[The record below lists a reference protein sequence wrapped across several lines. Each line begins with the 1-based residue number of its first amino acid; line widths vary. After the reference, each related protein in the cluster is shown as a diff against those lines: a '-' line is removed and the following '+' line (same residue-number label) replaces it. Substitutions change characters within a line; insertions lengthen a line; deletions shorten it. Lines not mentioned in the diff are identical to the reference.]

1 MNELARLL
9 GAYDDC
15 VANGKRVVL
24 ATVVSVTG
32 SAYRRPGARM
42 LVTDAGETFGTI
54 SGGCLERD
62 VAERAVSVFET
73 GKPAYVVYDT
83 RDDAAWGVGMG
94 CNGEIGVLLEP
105 LLTAGPMNPLN
116 LLRMARDSGDDTALA
131 VIHQAEGSLAH
142 HRWNYL
148 ACGPD
153 AAFSDAEPRD
163 HWVGELYAEVQ
174 KALRERRSRAHSVAL
189 ADGNAEI
196 FIEFIPQPVGLTIFG
211 AGDDAQPVAALA
223 ETLGWRVTVADHRPA
238 WVTAERF
245 PAACLL
251 EARADDVPL
260 RSGDFVLV
268 MNHNYETD
276 KAVLRRLATLPARY
290 VGILGPRR
298 RTERIL
304 ADLAG
309 EGVTPADAV
318 LAGWHYPVGL
328 DLGGETP
335 AEIAVSIVAEIQSV
349 IGGRQGGRLRDRQG
363 SIH

>member
-42 LVTDAGETFGTI
+42 LVTDSGETIGTI

-62 VAERAVSVFET
+62 VAERAAGVFESGT
-73 GKPAYVVYDT
+73 SAYVVYDT

-94 CNGEIGVLLEP
+94 CNGEIGVLIEP
-105 LLTAGPMNPLN
+105 LRTAGPMNPLN
-116 LLRMARDSGDDTALA
+116 LLRLARDSGDDAALA
-131 VIHQAEGSLAH
+131 VFYQADGSLAH
-142 HRWNYL
+142 QRGSYL
-148 ACGPD
+148 VCGPD
-153 AAFSDAEPRD
+153 AAFGNAEPE
-163 HWVGELYAEVQ
+163 HWICGLYAAMQ
-174 KALRERRSRAHSVAL
+174 LTLRERRSRSHAVSAS
-189 ADGNAEI
+189 DGGAQT
-196 FIEFIPQPVGLTIFG
+196 FIEFLPQPVGLTIFG

-245 PAACLL
+245 PG
-251 EARADDVPL
+251 ARLSQTSAEEVPL
-260 RSGDFVLV
+260 RSDDFILV

-276 KAVLRRLATLPARY
+276 KGVLRRLAGLPARY

-309 EGVTPADAV
+309 EGVTPTEAV
-318 LAGWHYPVGL
+318 LESWHYPVGL

-335 AEIAVSIVAEIQSV
+335 TEIAISIVAEIQSV
-349 IGGRQGGRLRDRQG
+349 IGGRSGGRLRDRQG